1 MRSPIMPIQ
10 PDLALASRLALPAW
24 SAKNVHAAELLVL
37 VFAGVTA
44 AVASTFLDFRSL
56 GLHLR
61 IPGHAIIRA
70 VFPMAFGLAIAPR
83 RGAGSVMGVSA
94 VASVL
99 LFRVGGVGTVG
110 LGALTSLALTGPLLD
125 AALWRAKRGWR
136 IYLAFATAGL
146 LSNLAALTVR
156 GGVKLAG
163 LDHAMG
169 RPVGVW
175 WMHAVPTYV
184 ICGVVAGL
192 FSAFVWFQLSNTR
205 RGAGPESPE

>member
-1 MRSPIMPIQ
+1 MRSQIMPIQ

-24 SAKNVHAAELLVL
+24 SAKNVHATELLVL

-44 AVASTFLDFRSL
+44 AVASTFLDFKL
-56 GLHLR
+56 G

-146 LSNLAALTVR
+146 LSNLAALTLR
-156 GGVKLAG
+156 GGVKWVG

-169 RPVGVW
+169 RPLAVW
-175 WMHAVPTYV
+175 WMHAAPTYV
-184 ICGVVAGL
+184 ICGLVAGL
-192 FSAFVWFQLSNTR
+192 LSACVWFQLSNTR
-205 RGAGPESPE
+205 RGGDPESPE